1 MIVRRDG
8 ELDTPSERSVVA
20 IGVFDGLHR
29 GHRAVIAQLLE
40 VARSYGAVATVVTFD
55 PPPASVLAPDQAP
68 RLIGTIDQR
77 LEELEMLDVDQVRVL
92 TFSPDLA
99 KETAAQFIDRVLVKE
114 LNACCVV
121 VGEDFHFGHN
131 REGTVATLHAAG
143 ENYGFDLVVAPT
155 HGVTERWSSTSVRR
169 ALADGD
175 LDEARSILGGPFTL
189 RGVVVHGDERG
200 RALGFPTANLQ
211 LADNQALPAEG
222 VYAGAVTLDGARWPA
237 AISIGRRPQFYADGK
252 LLVEVYVVGFDGDLY
267 GRVLDVVFL
276 ARLRGQTTFSNEGEL
291 SEQISQ
297 DVAKTQQLFDAYT
310 KNPAKLLR

>member
-131 REGTVATLHAAG
+131 REGTVATLRAAG
-143 ENYGFDLVVAPT
+143 EKYGFDLVVAPT

-200 RALGFPTANLQ
+200 RRARLPDGQSAVGGAIRHCPPRVSMRERSRRRRVVAGRHLHRASPAVLRRTGSSSSRSTSSALMATCTVECSMWSF
-211 LADNQALPAEG
+211 LPACG
-222 VYAGAVTLDGARWPA
+222 VRRRSRTKGSSPSRSARTSRKPSSYLMP
-237 AISIGRRPQFYADGK
+237 IRRIRQ
-252 LLVEVYVVGFDGDLY
+252 
-267 GRVLDVVFL
+267 
-276 ARLRGQTTFSNEGEL
+276 NC
-291 SEQISQ
+291 
-297 DVAKTQQLFDAYT
+297 
-310 KNPAKLLR
+310 